1 MKAPIRVRRSGLLT
15 KVVVLLVVVCS
26 TVTLMSQRTQI
37 RAKQAEYQ
45 KLNQQVAQLEQK
57 NTQLQADLAGL
68 GSDDSVRDIASRELG
83 LVENGEIIFTDRGE

>member
-68 GSDDSVRDIASRELG
+68 GRDDSVRDIARRELG

>member
-68 GSDDSVRDIASRELG
+68 GSDDSVSDIARRELG

>member
-45 KLNQQVAQLEQK
+45 KLNQQVAQLEQE

-68 GSDDSVRDIASRELG
+68 GSDDSVRDIARRELG